1 MISRNAREALFY
13 EKLDD
18 GSVRCRLCPNLCV
31 VKEGSSG
38 RCMVRKN
45 ESGTLLTHSY
55 GNTVTAAIDPIEKK
69 PLYHFMPGSPILSIG
84 PHGCTLTCDHCQD
97 WQISQGQAPVRYI
110 SPEELVTLAGQDGS
124 VGVAFTYTEPLIWFE
139 YLLDALPLLTGA
151 GLKSVLVTNGY
162 LNEEP
167 ARQIVPLVDAFNVD
181 LKSFDDS
188 FYRKYCGGSI
198 EPVKAFIELAA
209 RHAHV
214 EVTCL
219 VIPGLNDSREDIGR
233 MARWLASVSKEI
245 PLHLSRFFPR
255 FRMDDRPPTPQET
268 LEMAYT
274 AAREYLDYVYVGNI
288 FIEGTENTVCPSCGA
303 DAILRSGYSAEL
315 RAAGGECPS
324 CGHYIKGVWS

>member
-1 MISRNAREALFY
+1 MISINAREALFY

-84 PHGCTLTCDHCQD
+84 PNGCTLTCDHCQN
-97 WQISQGQAPVRYI
+97 WQISQEQAPVRYI
-110 SPEELVTLAGQDGS
+110 SPEELVTLAGKDGS